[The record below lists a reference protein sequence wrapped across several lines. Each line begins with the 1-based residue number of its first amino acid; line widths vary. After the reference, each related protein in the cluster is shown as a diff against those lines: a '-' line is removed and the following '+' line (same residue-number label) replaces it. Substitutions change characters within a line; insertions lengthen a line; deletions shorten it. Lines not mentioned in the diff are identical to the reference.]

1 MCIYIYIYICV
12 YIYIHKYI
20 YEYIHTNMCVC
31 LFLCVQELYLLLL
44 MNILHTSN
52 NFGKK
57 ISIKIFYWGIHEDII
72 KKIIFTAEACDDY
85 AKKIKLPATLQVPHH
100 NVAAVLAV

>member
-1 MCIYIYIYICV
+1 L
-12 YIYIHKYI
+12 
-20 YEYIHTNMCVC
+20 E
-31 LFLCVQELYLLLL
+31 
-44 MNILHTSN
+44 
-52 NFGKK
+52 KK